1 VDRVTESS
9 PLGGVRVLDL
19 STTLPGALATQFLAD
34 AGADVLMVEA
44 PGGSPVRRYPAW
56 PSLGRG
62 KRSTVAD
69 LRTDEGR
76 ARLHALVPDADVL
89 LWTGRPG
96 HEASVGLDGLKELNP
111 ALVTVAITG
120 FGPTG
125 PLAGIKGYEGVVMAK
140 LGFCHAK
147 ALMAPRP
154 GPAFV
159 SVPFASWGA
168 AMAAVQGV
176 LAALL
181 ERERSGKGQHVDA
194 DLARGAHSIDTWAWY
209 TDLVG
214 LRWPD
219 AYQVTAPFTEHFQ
232 PLAPLIYALLVA
244 PTRDGHWMQFAS
256 VQPRLFAA
264 MMEEFG
270 LAGVFS
276 DPKWAGLPVL
286 PTQALRTELWEML
299 IAKVGER
306 TLAEWEQVFERNP
319 NLFAESFRPG
329 ARALE
334 HPQLLHDQRVVTI
347 DDPEVGEV
355 RQPATLALADG
366 RHTTELCPAPRLGDG
381 GAEVT
386 AARGV
391 RAKGTAP
398 AMPLEGITILDFGVM
413 FAGPFGATLLTDLG
427 ARVVKIESLDGD
439 EIRRI
444 QSFPESGGAKVM
456 QGKESLCVDLGSDD
470 GRRIIHDLVPHVDVV
485 LQSFRAGAA
494 ARAGIDEATLRALN
508 PELVYV
514 NAPGYGTGG
523 PYGAKPAY
531 APSIAAATGLAL
543 IEAPGVL
550 AATGSLAELKRAS
563 LQLTQATAVP
573 ALQPDGLSALGV
585 AATILL
591 GLLARAR
598 GHRIGQLTT
607 SMLSTTVMA
616 LQNDLLEYDGKP
628 ASPRV
633 DDALTG
639 WGALYRLYPAGSGW
653 VFLAVVTDE
662 EWSDLVDA
670 LDVPQLREPRFATA
684 AARQEH
690 DAELAEVLSDV
701 IAGRAA
707 AEWEKL
713 LLSVDVACVEAPEV
727 QPHRLIQEDPALAA
741 EYAATCT
748 SPVFDEHLRPGPL
761 VRFSRSRTQSKGFHQ
776 AGDDTDAIL
785 QDLGYDD
792 ARIADLHERNVVR

>member
-1 VDRVTESS
+1 MTESS
-9 PLGGVRVLDL
+9 ALSGLRVLDL

-62 KRSTVAD
+62 KRSIVAD

-76 ARLHALVPDADVL
+76 AQLHTLVPDADVL

-96 HEASVGLDGLKELNP
+96 HEASLGLDALKEINP
-111 ALVTVAITG
+111 ALVTAAITG

-147 ALMAPRP
+147 TLMAPRP

-181 ERERSGKGQHVDA
+181 ERERSGEGQHVDA

-209 TDLVG
+209 TELVG

-219 AYQVTAPFTEHFQ
+219 AYQVTAPFTEDFE
-232 PLAPLIYALLVA
+232 PLAPLLYALLVA
-244 PTRDGHWMQFAS
+244 PTRDGHWIQFAS

-270 LAGVFS
+270 LAQVFA
-276 DPKWAGLPVL
+276 DPKWAGVPVL
-286 PTQALRTELWEML
+286 PTQELRTELWEML

-306 TLAEWEQVFERNP
+306 TLGEWEQVFARNP
-319 NLFAESFRPG
+319 NLFAEPFRPG

-347 DDPEVGEV
+347 HDPEVGEV

-366 RHTTELCPAPRLGDG
+366 RHTTELRPAPRLGE
-381 GAEVT
+381 A
-386 AARGV
+386 
-391 RAKGTAP
+391 GTAVAPGAQVLAAAGAAP
-398 AMPLEGITILDFGVM
+398 ALPLQGITILDFGVM

-427 ARVVKIESLDGD
+427 ARVVKVESLDGD

-456 QGKESLCVDLGSDD
+456 QGKESLCVDIGSVD
-470 GRRIIHDLVPHVDVV
+470 GRRIVHDLVPRVDVV

-494 ARAGIDEATLRALN
+494 ERAGIDEATLRALN

-550 AATGSLAELKRAS
+550 EATGSLAELKRAS
-563 LQLTQATAVP
+563 LQLSQATAVP
-573 ALQPDGLSALGV
+573 SLQPDGLSALGV

-639 WGALYRLYPAGSGW
+639 WGALYRLYPAGTGW

-670 LDVPQLREPRFATA
+670 LDVPELREPRFATA
-684 AARQEH
+684 AGRQEH

-701 IAGRAA
+701 FACRGA

-713 LLSVDVACVEAPEV
+713 LLSLDVACVEASEV
-727 QPHRLIQEDPALAA
+727 PPQRLIQEDPALAA
-741 EYAATCT
+741 EYATTCT
-748 SPVFDEHLRPGPL
+748 SPVFDEHLRLAPL

-776 AGDDTDAIL
+776 AGDDTDAVL
-785 QDLGYDD
+785 RELGYDD
-792 ARIADLHERNVVR
+792 ARLSDLRARSVVC